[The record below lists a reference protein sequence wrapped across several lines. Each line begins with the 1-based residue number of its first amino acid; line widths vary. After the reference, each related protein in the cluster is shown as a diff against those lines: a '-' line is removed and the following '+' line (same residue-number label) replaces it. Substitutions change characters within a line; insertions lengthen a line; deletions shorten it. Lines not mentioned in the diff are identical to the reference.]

1 MEWMLGV
8 RMMINMMHY
17 GSNNG
22 YFWAGAVKHPRIE
35 ETKLETQGKEQ
46 YNKHISCQVMKNIL
60 NSTTIVGLST
70 LMFSCCP
77 AKNKN
82 CRLCW
87 SSWIRTARDAALHS
101 FKWNLENMLTMNA
114 NKHPWR
120 AQWTLESKCFLFFN
134 LEMTVEQLCPVS
146 ESR

>member
-1 MEWMLGV
+1 MLGV

-22 YFWAGAVKHPRIE
+22 YFCAGAVKHPRIE

-46 YNKHISCQVMKNIL
+46 YNKHISCQVMKNIW

-77 AKNKN
+77 VKNKN

-87 SSWIRTARDAALHS
+87 SSWIRTARGAALHL
-101 FKWNLENMLTMNA
+101 FK
-114 NKHPWR
+114 
-120 AQWTLESKCFLFFN
+120 
-134 LEMTVEQLCPVS
+134 
-146 ESR
+146 